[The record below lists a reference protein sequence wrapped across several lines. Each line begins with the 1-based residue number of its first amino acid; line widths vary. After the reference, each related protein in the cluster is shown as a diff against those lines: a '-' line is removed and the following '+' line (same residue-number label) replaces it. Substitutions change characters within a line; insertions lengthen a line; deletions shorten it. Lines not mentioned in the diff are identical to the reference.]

1 MENKD
6 LKNNGLNKIKENGVI
21 ILKEIAL
28 LIKFMTRLPMPKVK
42 FDSKLLGK
50 SMMFFPVV
58 GIIIGLINWIVGTGV
73 YKLEYERITH
83 GYLGGTLG
91 LVTAFVLVAL
101 EVILTGGLHLDGLAD
116 TFDGIFSYR
125 SKQKMLEIM
134 KDSRVGTNGV
144 LILIFYIL
152 GKVIFLMETAKY
164 LGVSQG
170 ILMLVVPVI
179 ARIGGVIN
187 CATEPYARAT
197 GMGKTFVENTGKKGM
212 IVSLV
217 IATLFVIVVSILNKI
232 SLLTTIGTIVIVALS
247 SYLFGKL
254 MTRKIGGITGD
265 TLGAL
270 LELSS
275 LLALVLMY
283 LF

>member
-170 ILMLVVPVI
+170 ILMLMVPVI

-197 GMGKTFVENTGKKGM
+197 GMGKTFVENTDKKGM

>member
-83 GYLGGTLG
+83 GYLEGTLG

-170 ILMLVVPVI
+170 ILMLMVPVI

-197 GMGKTFVENTGKKGM
+197 GMGKTFVENTDKKGM

>member
-91 LVTAFVLVAL
+91 LVTAFVLVSL
-101 EVILTGGLHLDGLAD
+101 EVVLTGGLHLDGLAD

-170 ILMLVVPVI
+170 ILMLMVPVI

-197 GMGKTFVENTGKKGM
+197 GMGKTFVENTDKKGM

-217 IATLFVIVVSILNKI
+217 IATLFVIVVSVLNKI
-232 SLLTTIGTIVIVALS
+232 SLLTTIGTVVIVALS

>member
-6 LKNNGLNKIKENGVI
+6 LKNSGLNKIKENGII

-164 LGVSQG
+164 LGVEQG
-170 ILMLVVPVI
+170 TLMLMVPVI

-197 GMGKTFVENTGKKGM
+197 GMGKTFVENTDKKGM

-217 IATLFVIVVSILNKI
+217 IATLFVVVVSILNKI

>member
-83 GYLGGTLG
+83 GYLEGTLG

-170 ILMLVVPVI
+170 ILMLMVPVI

-197 GMGKTFVENTGKKGM
+197 GMGKTFVENTDKKGM

-217 IATLFVIVVSILNKI
+217 IATLFVVVVSILNKI